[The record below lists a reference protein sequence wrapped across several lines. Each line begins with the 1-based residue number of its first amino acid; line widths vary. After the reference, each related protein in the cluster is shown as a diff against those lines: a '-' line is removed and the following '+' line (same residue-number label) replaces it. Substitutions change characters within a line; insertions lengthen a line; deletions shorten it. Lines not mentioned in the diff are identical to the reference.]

1 MTYLTM
7 LVFIATINGE
17 DFPSPIPFTTEEM
30 CEQALRASQDLY
42 EIFDEDW
49 GDTMVGCVRTDVV
62 TGYTI
67 RPKARPE
74 KWSK

>member
-17 DFPSPIPFTTEEM
+17 DFPSPIPFTSEQK
-30 CEQALRASQDLY
+30 CEQALRATGELY
-42 EIFDEDW
+42 KIFDADW
-49 GDTMVGCVRTDVV
+49 GDTMVGCVKTEVV

-67 RPKARPE
+67 RPKARP
-74 KWSK
+74 WSN

>member
-7 LVFIATINGE
+7 LVFIANINGE

-30 CEQALRASQDLY
+30 CKKAIRAANDLY
-42 EIFDEDW
+42 DVFDEDW
-49 GDTMVGCVRTDVV
+49 DETLMGCVRTDVV

-67 RPKARPE
+67 RPKARP
-74 KWSK
+74 WSN

>member
-17 DFPSPIPFTTEEM
+17 DFPSPIPFTSEQK
-30 CEQALRASQDLY
+30 CEQALRATGELY
-42 EIFDEDW
+42 EIFDADW
-49 GDTMVGCVRTDVV
+49 DRDTMVGCVKTEVV

-67 RPKARPE
+67 RPKARP
-74 KWSK
+74 